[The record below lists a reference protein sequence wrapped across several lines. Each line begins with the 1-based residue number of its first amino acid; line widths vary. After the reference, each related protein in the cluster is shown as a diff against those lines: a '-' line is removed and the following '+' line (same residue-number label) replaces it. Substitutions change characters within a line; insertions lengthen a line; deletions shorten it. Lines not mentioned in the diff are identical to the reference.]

1 MPSTTRY
8 SQGDVVLLP
17 FPFTDLSAAKR
28 RPAVV
33 ISPERYNASHQDVVV
48 LAVTSHLTAESPQD
62 YRLTPEEQR
71 AAGLPK
77 PSLVKIDKVLTLE
90 QTLIL
95 RRLGALPND
104 TVQRLVR
111 RFQDFFS
118 AHA

>member
-1 MPSTTRY
+1 MPSTTPY

-17 FPFTDLSAAKR
+17 FPFTDLSASKR

-33 ISPERYNASHQDVVV
+33 ISPERYNAVHDDVVV
-48 LAVTSHLTAESPQD
+48 LAVTSHLAVEGPQD
-62 YRLTPEEQR
+62 YRFSPEEQR

-95 RRLGALPND
+95 RRLGLLPGESIR
-104 TVQRLVR
+104 RLVR
-111 RFQDFFS
+111 KFQDFFS
-118 AHA
+118 S